1 MVQKDREIWIT
12 PKELGGL
19 LVSVEDLDI
28 PDSQVATA
36 EVLISDIEKL
46 TLWAP
51 MTLIEKGDD
60 LDLIVSAY
68 DSRMQMFDADQY
80 ALMHFSIETETMG
93 LQRSGGLLTSQK
105 PGTIRDFTANG
116 REAGIYQLTAFTFA
130 FFNPSRATDSRAK
143 ANMIVSDLLR
153 VEVFPILEIYPSN
166 LLITP
171 NMRYTLQILGG
182 PQHAAKSQQ

>member
-1 MVQKDREIWIT
+1 MHGSGAFAVSVNNTRLVDMVQKDREIWIT

-36 EVLISDIEKL
+36 ELLISDIEKL

-68 DSRMQMFDADQY
+68 DSRMQMFDAD
-80 ALMHFSIETETMG
+80 
-93 LQRSGGLLTSQK
+93 
-105 PGTIRDFTANG
+105 
-116 REAGIYQLTAFTFA
+116 
-130 FFNPSRATDSRAK
+130 
-143 ANMIVSDLLR
+143 
-153 VEVFPILEIYPSN
+153 
-166 LLITP
+166 
-171 NMRYTLQILGG
+171 
-182 PQHAAKSQQ
+182 